1 MLNRPFIKDLELMKQ
16 NHYYLLAV
24 GIFTSICMLYSGAM
38 YEPKGGEVSILF
50 LMFNVFWGGMLA
62 PMIKTTRR

>member
-1 MLNRPFIKDLELMKQ
+1 
-16 NHYYLLAV
+16 
-24 GIFTSICMLYSGAM
+24 MLYSGAM

-62 PMIKTTRR
+62 PMIKTKRR